1 MKRVVMILHSMY
13 YADEHT
19 FSHEGVR
26 KEKMMTSSMKPE
38 AFKGLRRQAM
48 LLIAVILLFSPVTV
62 CCASSASYVYDF
74 RSDGT
79 CEVRV
84 LISNTTDKDIV
95 YVSLEPSVIS
105 ESIIVL
111 GGDGKLLPFDLV
123 NQTLLEVVTGGGV
136 DSVYVSYEAVLG
148 EVAGD
153 IVNATV
159 HPEGPS
165 VIRLPPGSGI
175 LYFNGTPSI
184 NIVDN
189 RFVLSY
195 GEPGAY
201 LVEFIVSP
209 TVPSTTPTTTT
220 TATIPATA
228 TTTSVPVTTT
238 TTPTK
243 TVTPTTP
250 AATTTTVTTITT
262 PVTTVTETTTTP
274 SATTPALT
282 ERKWSLPVILGV
294 VVVAVAVIA
303 LLFARSRGKSRAAS
317 GNTLAVTTSVSV
329 ENELDDRDVMLLKVL
344 REGEE
349 TISSL
354 SRKTGLSKSVV
365 WRRVQKLIRLGLVE
379 REDRGGSTYL
389 RITREGERKLGK

>member
-1 MKRVVMILHSMY
+1 MKRVVMISHSMY

-38 AFKGLRRQAM
+38 ALKGLRRQAM

-79 CEVRV
+79 CEVRI

-195 GEPGAY
+195 KEPGAY
-201 LVEFIVSP
+201 LIEFIVPP
-209 TVPSTTPTTTT
+209 TAPPTTPTTTT

>member
-1 MKRVVMILHSMY
+1 
-13 YADEHT
+13 
-19 FSHEGVR
+19 
-26 KEKMMTSSMKPE
+26 MMTSSLKPE
-38 AFKGLRRQAM
+38 AFRDLRRLAM
-48 LLIAVILLFSPVTV
+48 LLIAIILLFSPVTV

-84 LISNTTDKDIV
+84 LISNTTEEDIV
-95 YVSLEPSVIS
+95 YVTLESSVIS

-111 GGDGKLLPFDLV
+111 GGDGSLLPFNLV

-148 EVAGD
+148 EAAGD

-165 VIRLPPGSGI
+165 VIRLPLGSGI

-184 NIVDN
+184 SIVDN

-195 GEPGAY
+195 EEPGAY
-201 LVEFIVSP
+201 LIEFIVPP
-209 TVPSTTPTTTT
+209 TAPPTTPTTTT

-228 TTTSVPVTTT
+228 TTASVPVTTT
-238 TTPTK
+238 TIPT
-243 TVTPTTP
+243 TVTSTTP
-250 AATTTTVTTITT
+250 ATTTTTAVTTTTTT
-262 PVTTVTETTTTP
+262 PVTTATGTTATP
-274 SATTPALT
+274 VATTPVPT
-282 ERKWSLPVILGV
+282 EKKWSLPVILGI
-294 VVVAVAVIA
+294 VVVAVAVVA
-303 LLFARSRGKSRAAS
+303 LLLARSHGKSGTAS
-317 GNTLAVTTSVSV
+317 GKTPAVTTSISV
-329 ENELDDRDVMLLKVL
+329 EDELDDRDMMILRIL

-389 RITREGERKLGK
+389 RITREGERKLGA